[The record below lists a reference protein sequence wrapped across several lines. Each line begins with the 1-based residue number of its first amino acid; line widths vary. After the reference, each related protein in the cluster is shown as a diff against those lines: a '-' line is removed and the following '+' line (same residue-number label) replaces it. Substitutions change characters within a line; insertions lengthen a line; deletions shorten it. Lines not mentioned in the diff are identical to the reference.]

1 MSEELYNRKYECT
14 RKGEKDSMPLSPI
27 DIHNK
32 EFTKAFRGYAE
43 DEVNEFLDQIIKDYE
58 ILLREKKEV
67 DKQLEMALEQARHFS
82 TLKETL
88 QKSIVVAQ
96 EAADE
101 VRRNSQ
107 KEAKLIVK
115 EAEKNADRIV
125 NDALTKA
132 RKVTIEIDELKKQSK
147 VFRNRFKM
155 LVEAQLDLLNADD
168 WDHLLQYDIDLT
180 EIQASVD
187 EAQEAEDM

>member
-1 MSEELYNRKYECT
+1 
-14 RKGEKDSMPLSPI
+14 MPLSPL

-32 EFTKAFRGYAE
+32 EFTRGFRGYSE
-43 DEVNEFLDQIIKDYE
+43 DEVNEFLDQVMKDYE
-58 ILLREKKEV
+58 IILREKKE
-67 DKQLEMALEQARHFS
+67 LENQVKAMTEKMDHYNSLGD
-82 TLKETL
+82 TL

-115 EAEKNADRIV
+115 EAEKNADRII

-155 LVEAQLDLLNADD
+155 LVEAQLDLLNTDD
-168 WDHLLQYDIDLT
+168 WDHLLEYDVDLT
-180 EIQASVD
+180 DIQAQHRTEED
-187 EAQEAEDM
+187 EAASTDSNPTY

>member
-1 MSEELYNRKYECT
+1 
-14 RKGEKDSMPLSPI
+14 MPLSPL

-32 EFTKAFRGYAE
+32 EFTRGFRGYAE

-58 ILLREKKEV
+58 ILLREKKELE
-67 DKQLEMALEQARHFS
+67 DKVKSMSEQMKHYSSLE
-82 TLKETL
+82 ETL

-107 KEAKLIVK
+107 KESKLIVR

-125 NDALTKA
+125 NDAMTKA

-155 LVEAQLDLLNADD
+155 LVEAQLDLLNTDD
-168 WDHLLQYDIDLT
+168 WDHLLEYDVDLT
-180 EIQASVD
+180 EIQDHNRPEESG
-187 EAQEAEDM
+187 DMLKEGKLTY

>member
-1 MSEELYNRKYECT
+1 
-14 RKGEKDSMPLSPI
+14 MPLSPI

-67 DKQLEMALEQARHFS
+67 DKQLEMALEQARHFN
-82 TLKETL
+82 TLEETL
-88 QKSIVVAQ
+88 QKSIVVEQ

-107 KEAKLIVK
+107 KETKLIVK

-125 NDALTKA
+125 N
-132 RKVTIEIDELKKQSK
+132 
-147 VFRNRFKM
+147 
-155 LVEAQLDLLNADD
+155 
-168 WDHLLQYDIDLT
+168 
-180 EIQASVD
+180 
-187 EAQEAEDM
+187 

>member
-1 MSEELYNRKYECT
+1 MIWIKECHV
-14 RKGEKDSMPLSPI
+14 MPLSPL

-32 EFTKAFRGYAE
+32 EFTRGFRGYVE
-43 DEVNEFLDQIIKDYE
+43 DEVNEFLNQIIKDYE
-58 ILLREKKEV
+58 IILRDKKE
-67 DKQLEMALEQARHFS
+67 LEEKVKMMSEQISHFNTLEN
-82 TLKETL
+82 TL

-96 EAADE
+96 DAAE
-101 VRRNSQ
+101 ELRRNSQ

-132 RKVTIEIDELKKQSK
+132 RKITIEIDELKKQSK

-155 LVEAQLDLLNADD
+155 LVEAQLDLLNTDD
-168 WDHLLQYDIDLT
+168 WEHLLEYDVDLT
-180 EIQASVD
+180 DIQERVKVV
-187 EAQEAEDM
+187 EDIEK

>member
-1 MSEELYNRKYECT
+1 
-14 RKGEKDSMPLSPI
+14 MPLSPL

-32 EFTKAFRGYAE
+32 EFTRGFRGYAE
-43 DEVNEFLDQIIKDYE
+43 DEVNAFLDQIIKDYE
-58 ILLREKKEV
+58 IIIREKKE
-67 DKQLEMALEQARHFS
+67 LEEKVKTMTEQMNHYNALED
-82 TLKETL
+82 TL

-125 NDALTKA
+125 NEALAKA

-155 LVEAQLDLLNADD
+155 LVEAQLDLLNTDD
-168 WDHLLQYDIDLT
+168 WEHLLEYDVGLT
-180 EIQASVD
+180 EIHEQAYQEVD
-187 EAQEAEDM
+187 DEKSSI

>member
-1 MSEELYNRKYECT
+1 
-14 RKGEKDSMPLSPI
+14 MPLSPL

-32 EFTKAFRGYAE
+32 EFTRGFRGYAE
-43 DEVNEFLDQIIKDYE
+43 DEVNEFLDQVIKDYE
-58 ILLREKKEV
+58 IILREKKE
-67 DKQLEMALEQARHFS
+67 LEEKVKMMSEQMSHYNS
-82 TLKETL
+82 MEETL

-107 KEAKLIVK
+107 KEAKLIVR
-115 EAEKNADRIV
+115 ESEKNADRII

-155 LVEAQLDLLNADD
+155 LVEAQLDLLNTDD
-168 WDHLLQYDIDLT
+168 WEHLLEYDVDLT
-180 EIQASVD
+180 EIQDQKRTEEEQSNSMEGNVVY
-187 EAQEAEDM
+187 

>member
-1 MSEELYNRKYECT
+1 
-14 RKGEKDSMPLSPI
+14 MPLSPL

-32 EFTKAFRGYAE
+32 EFTRGFRGYAE

-58 ILLREKKEV
+58 ILLREKKE
-67 DKQLEMALEQARHFS
+67 LEEKVKSMADQMNHYSSLE
-82 TLKETL
+82 ETL

-107 KEAKLIVK
+107 KESKLIVK

-125 NDALTKA
+125 NDAMAKA

-155 LVEAQLDLLNADD
+155 LVEAQLDLLNTDD
-168 WDHLLQYDIDLT
+168 WEHLLEYDVGLT
-180 EIQASVD
+180 EIQEHNRPEASD
-187 EAQEAEDM
+187 EMLKEGKLTY

>member
-1 MSEELYNRKYECT
+1 
-14 RKGEKDSMPLSPI
+14 MPLSPL

-32 EFTKAFRGYAE
+32 EFTRGFRGYAE

-58 ILLREKKEV
+58 IILREKKE
-67 DKQLEMALEQARHFS
+67 LEDRIKTMTEQMKHYNNLE
-82 TLKETL
+82 ETL
-88 QKSIVVAQ
+88 QKSIVIAQ
-96 EAADE
+96 EAAEE

-115 EAEKNADRIV
+115 EAEKNADRII
-125 NDALTKA
+125 NEALAKA

-155 LVEAQLDLLNADD
+155 LVEAQLDLLNTDD
-168 WDHLLQYDIDLT
+168 WENLLEYDVALT
-180 EIQASVD
+180 EISEQRREKYETED
-187 EAQEAEDM
+187 ENLSSI

>member
-1 MSEELYNRKYECT
+1 
-14 RKGEKDSMPLSPI
+14 MPLSPL

-32 EFTKAFRGYAE
+32 EFTRGFRGYAE

-58 ILLREKKEV
+58 ILLREKKE
-67 DKQLEMALEQARHFS
+67 LEDQVKSMSEQMSHFS
-82 TLKETL
+82 SLEETL

-107 KEAKLIVK
+107 KESKLIVR

-125 NDALTKA
+125 NDAMTKA

-155 LVEAQLDLLNADD
+155 LVEAQLDLLNTDD
-168 WDHLLQYDIDLT
+168 WDHLLEYDVDLT
-180 EIQASVD
+180 EIQDHNRPDASDDVLK
-187 EAQEAEDM
+187 EGKLTY